1 MIKLAVG
8 TPNLKMVL
16 GTDAVAG
23 AHGHN
28 ADEIVERVKQGS
40 QKPMDA
46 LISATSMAAQSLG
59 LDKTIGT
66 LAAGYEADLIA
77 LSGDP
82 LTDISAVKRV
92 AFVMKGGKV
101 YKHVN

>member
-1 MIKLAVG
+1 
-8 TPNLKMVL
+8 MVM

-28 ADEIVERVKQGS
+28 ANEIVERVRQGN

-46 LISATSMAAQSLG
+46 IIGATSLAAKSMN

-66 LAAGYEADLIA
+66 LAPGYEADLIGIN
-77 LSGDP
+77 GDP
-82 LTDISAVKRV
+82 TTDITAVTRV
-92 AFVMKGGKV
+92 SFVMKGGKI
-101 YKHVN
+101 YKNIRDGK